1 MPILNHDPPL
11 EHSQLCANEFIVC
24 LSTPKIK
31 TLTFKFKNADR
42 YSVFG
47 NDEFLDINY
56 IR

>member
-11 EHSQLCANEFIVC
+11 EHSQLCASEFIVC

-42 YSVFG
+42 YSAFG

>member
-11 EHSQLCANEFIVC
+11 EHSQLCASEFIVC

-31 TLTFKFKNADR
+31 TLTFKFINADR